1 MTPSSDMDDQQYQ
14 DVSPQTPTP
23 PPDASTNPQP
33 SNSAPGNTS
42 EEISSESGL
51 APISKDEAIRKR
63 MLQNQ
68 HRIQWAPNQAQEAM
82 DIPRKPFTENL
93 PPSSEE
99 PIIPT
104 EQKERILKRMLQ
116 TQRRI
121 RALANSHPKHGEV
134 TGDSDTQDNLQSVPS
149 GSLIGTQAQDE
160 VILNQMLHT
169 KPERMEIPHHPFY
182 HEPPPPPSTF
192 SAWGLP
198 ILLFCLT
205 VFTTLWAGAYQVNTK
220 PVTGAWDFLTKYPD
234 SLLKGLPFAATLL
247 GILVIH
253 ELGHY
258 LLARI
263 HRVPASFPLF
273 IPGPPQF
280 IGTFGAVIRM
290 RSPIMKRRALF
301 DIGVAGP
308 IAGFI
313 AAVIAV
319 IIGLSFSYVV
329 PREHAFGLQLGEP
342 LLLQWFAWLMFGPI
356 PSTHDLVLHPIA
368 FAAWFGFFVTAIN
381 LLPLGQLDG
390 GHVAFAVLG
399 RQQRQ
404 LAYVTV
410 PILIYLGLTGWPG
423 WIVWVGMAGIVGL
436 THPPITDPDV
446 GLGKGRQWVA
456 WGALIIFII
465 TFAPVPFS
473 VG

>member
-1 MTPSSDMDDQQYQ
+1 MTHSSQDDLHLPDDQQPN
-14 DVSPQTPTP
+14 STALPQTDP
-23 PPDASTNPQP
+23 ALS
-33 SNSAPGNTS
+33 NTS
-42 EEISSESGL
+42 EDTPQGSLIR
-51 APISKDEAIRKR
+51 PISKEDVIRQH
-63 MLQNQ
+63 MPTNP
-68 HRIQWAPNQAQEAM
+68 HRITWLSN
-82 DIPRKPFTENL
+82 
-93 PPSSEE
+93 PPSSENERREFLSYQE
-99 PIIPT
+99 P
-104 EQKERILKRMLQ
+104 L
-116 TQRRI
+116 
-121 RALANSHPKHGEV
+121 
-134 TGDSDTQDNLQSVPS
+134 
-149 GSLIGTQAQDE
+149 
-160 VILNQMLHT
+160 
-169 KPERMEIPHHPFY
+169 
-182 HEPPPPPSTF
+182 PPPSTF

-198 ILLFCLT
+198 ILLFGLT

-220 PVTGAWDFLTKYPD
+220 PVTGAWDFLTKHPD
-234 SLLKGLPFAATLL
+234 SLFNGLPFAATLL

-258 LLARI
+258 TLARI

-290 RSPIMKRRALF
+290 RSPIMKRQALF

-313 AAVIAV
+313 AAVVAV
-319 IIGLSFSYVV
+319 IVGLSFSYVV
-329 PREHAFGLQLGEP
+329 PKEHVFGLQLGEP
-342 LLLQWFAWLMFGPI
+342 LLLQGFAWLMFGPI
-356 PSTHDLVLHPIA
+356 PPTHDLVLHPIA

-423 WIVWVGMAGIVGL
+423 WIIWVGMAGIVGL
-436 THPPITDPDV
+436 AHPPVTDPEIR
-446 GLGKGRQWVA
+446 LGKGRRWVA
-456 WGALIIFII
+456 WGAFIIFII

>member
-1 MTPSSDMDDQQYQ
+1 MTPSSDMDNQPPQ
-14 DVSPQTPTP
+14 DSSPQSVTPTTESSSFR
-23 PPDASTNPQP
+23 APQHSSSQDP
-33 SNSAPGNTS
+33 SHA
-42 EEISSESGL
+42 
-51 APISKDEAIRKR
+51 
-63 MLQNQ
+63 
-68 HRIQWAPNQAQEAM
+68 
-82 DIPRKPFTENL
+82 
-93 PPSSEE
+93 
-99 PIIPT
+99 
-104 EQKERILKRMLQ
+104 
-116 TQRRI
+116 
-121 RALANSHPKHGEV
+121 
-134 TGDSDTQDNLQSVPS
+134 VPS
-149 GSLIGTQAQDE
+149 GSLIAPISKE
-160 VILNQMLHT
+160 EAIRNRMLRNPHRITWTT
-169 KPERMEIPHHPFY
+169 KPEQEEMDIPRQSFY
-182 HEPPPPPSTF
+182 FEPPPPPSTF
-192 SAWGLP
+192 STWGLP

-205 VFTTLWAGAYQVNTK
+205 MFTTLWAGAYQVNTK
-220 PVTGAWDFLTKYPD
+220 PVTGAWDFLIKYPG
-234 SLLKGLPFAATLL
+234 SLFNGLPFAATLL

-258 LLARI
+258 VLARI

-290 RSPIMKRRALF
+290 RSPIMKRQALF

-308 IAGFI
+308 IAGFL
-313 AAVIAV
+313 AAVVAV
-319 IIGLSFSYVV
+319 IIGLSYSYVV
-329 PREHAFGLQLGEP
+329 PKEHAFGLQLGEP
-342 LLLQWFAWLMFGPI
+342 LLLQGFAWLMFGPI
-356 PSTHDLVLHPIA
+356 PTTHDLVLHPIA

-390 GHVAFAVLG
+390 GHVAFAVFG

-423 WIVWVGMAGIVGL
+423 WIVWVGMASFVGL
-436 THPPITDPDV
+436 VHPPVTDPEI